1 MTAVAP
7 PLDLQPTARTG
18 WSAPNGAQ
26 NGLNPMSA
34 DEVTRMFMPRKSAQR
49 SNSSS
54 SIASSASST
63 STISSSTVQANGAST
78 VPPPD
83 ASGWGTRK
91 KPPRGIWPSSKA
103 EPTAGISTARPQSIA
118 SSSSGPSAASA
129 ISALHTPSSMLP
141 SQHGAQS
148 QAQQNGAPRA
158 QSEAQAILHLVP
170 LNGTFERK
178 TITVPYFP
186 DVLRIGRQTN
196 NKTVPSPLNG
206 YFDSKVLSRQHAEIW
221 ADRAGKIWI
230 RDVKSSNGTF
240 VNGTRLSP
248 ENRDSE
254 AHELREQDMLELGI
268 DIVSEDQ
275 KTIVHHKVAA
285 KVEHAGIY
293 PNGNNGLDLNFG
305 DLDPSVNGGLLTSPL
320 GQGMGQM
327 RGRNGSQG
335 SIASNGRIGSAPQSV
350 AGSSMNAMGQQRH
363 TNFWLQP
370 VTMEQIVKKLNSE
383 MKQARQQSQ
392 ELQRTGQYI
401 ESLLATDSK
410 KDTNKLS
417 SPLAKHSPLKGDLK
431 ARFSEPPA
439 PPPSQPL
446 PEKPDAAQPS
456 LRRMETE
463 KPKLVMNNNVAGKSD
478 PSGQIGSLV
487 EALTNA
493 KKEFDMQ
500 SVRLKEV
507 EELLAQERLARESAE
522 ERAQR
527 LEMERKDDTADPHSA
542 DVCTNGIDAHIGNSD
557 GVDGTTK
564 HETTVNEPPRTADID
579 ASTAQLQQ
587 RIESM
592 VAEMDQM
599 RQQMESYRQRAE
611 KAEADSARDRQTL
624 SEMVERIRKEEADRV
639 AKDARIQAEENAPP
653 TKTLAE
659 LDGPTNLTRAKDVP
673 AAEKEPNAGTAT
685 PQADAQNGYPIQPE
699 QGAQSKEARAHA
711 LATKSQGGDQLAHVG
726 PYASMVGVVVLGLS
740 IMAYI
745 NSWQKP
751 LER

>member
-1 MTAVAP
+1 
-7 PLDLQPTARTG
+7 
-18 WSAPNGAQ
+18 
-26 NGLNPMSA
+26 MSA
-34 DEVTRMFMPRKSAQR
+34 DDVSRMFMPPQRKSAQR

-54 SIASSASST
+54 SISSTSST
-63 STISSSTVQANGAST
+63 STIASSSQQTNGASQ
-78 VPPPD
+78 PPPQD
-83 ASGWGTRK
+83 PNAWGSRK
-91 KPPRGIWPSSKA
+91 KPARGLWPSSKA
-103 EPTAGISTARPQSIA
+103 EPIAGLSTARPQSIA

-141 SQHGAQS
+141 SQHGQAA
-148 QAQQNGAPRA
+148 QAQQNGAARA
-158 QSEAQAILHLVP
+158 QAQNEPPAILHLVP

-186 DVLRIGRQTN
+186 EVLRIGRQTN
-196 NKTVPSPLNG
+196 NKTIPTPLNG

-221 ADRAGKIWI
+221 ADRSGKIWI

-293 PNGNNGLDLNFG
+293 QNNNVLDLNFG
-305 DLDPSVNGGLLTSPL
+305 DLDPSVNGSLLASPL
-320 GQGMGQM
+320 GQSVGQG
-327 RGRNGSQG
+327 RGRTGSQG
-335 SIASNGRIGSAPQSV
+335 SMASNGRLGSAPQSV
-350 AGSSMNAMGQQRH
+350 AGSNMTGMAQQRH

-401 ESLLATDSK
+401 ESLLASDPK
-410 KDTNKLS
+410 KEQNKTS
-417 SPLAKHSPLKGDLK
+417 SPMTKHSPLKGDIK
-431 ARFSEPPA
+431 ARFSDPPA

-456 LRRMETE
+456 LRRAETE
-463 KPKLVMNNNVAGKSD
+463 KPKLPANINATKGDS
-478 PSGQIGSLV
+478 SLQITTLV
-487 EALTNA
+487 EALSNA

-507 EELLAQERLARESAE
+507 EDLLAQERLARESAE
-522 ERAQR
+522 ERALR
-527 LEMERKDDTADPHSA
+527 LESERQKDLPG
-542 DVCTNGIDAHIGNSD
+542 DVETYTNGVSEPTIGESTGPTD
-557 GVDGTTK
+557 DSISEDTIII
-564 HETTVNEPPRTADID
+564 EPPQTTEMDP
-579 ASTAQLQQ
+579 STVQLQQ
-587 RIESM
+587 RLESM
-592 VAEMDQM
+592 VAEMDRM
-599 RQQMESYRQRAE
+599 RQEMETYKQRAE
-611 KAEADSARDRQTL
+611 RAEAESAQDRQTL
-624 SEMVERIRKEEADRV
+624 AEMIESIRKQDVDRA
-639 AKDARIQAEENAPP
+639 AKG
-653 TKTLAE
+653 TLV
-659 LDGPTNLTRAKDVP
+659 KD
-673 AAEKEPNAGTAT
+673 
-685 PQADAQNGYPIQPE
+685 NG
-699 QGAQSKEARAHA
+699 SHA
-711 LATKSQGGDQLAHVG
+711 LATKTPGGEQLAHVG

-745 NSWQKP
+745 NGWQKP

>member
-7 PLDLQPTARTG
+7 PLNFQPNARTG
-18 WSAPNGAQ
+18 WSAPNAA
-26 NGLNPMSA
+26 NAGLNSMSA
-34 DEVTRMFMPRKSAQR
+34 DDVSRMFMPQRKSAQR

-54 SIASSASST
+54 SISSTSST
-63 STISSSTVQANGAST
+63 STIASSPAQTNGIPQPQPQDPNA
-78 VPPPD
+78 
-83 ASGWGTRK
+83 WGSRK
-91 KPPRGIWPSSKA
+91 KPARGLWPSSKA
-103 EPTAGISTARPQSIA
+103 EPIAGISTARPQSVA
-118 SSSSGPSAASA
+118 STSSGPSAASA

-141 SQHGAQS
+141 SQHGQAA

-158 QSEAQAILHLVP
+158 QSQNEPPAILHLVP

-186 DVLRIGRQTN
+186 EVLRIGRQTN
-196 NKTVPSPLNG
+196 NKTIPTPLNG

-221 ADRAGKIWI
+221 ADRSGKIWI

-293 PNGNNGLDLNFG
+293 PNNNVLDLNFG
-305 DLDPSVNGGLLTSPL
+305 DLDPSVNGNMLASPL
-320 GQGMGQM
+320 GQGVGQG
-327 RGRNGSQG
+327 RGRTGSQG
-335 SIASNGRIGSAPQSV
+335 SMASNGRLGSVPQNV
-350 AGSSMNAMGQQRH
+350 PGNNMAGMPQQRH

-392 ELQRTGQYI
+392 DLQRTGQYI
-401 ESLLATDSK
+401 ESLLASDPK
-410 KDTNKLS
+410 KEQNKS
-417 SPLAKHSPLKGDLK
+417 SPMTKQSPLKGDIK
-431 ARFSEPPA
+431 ARFSDPPA

-446 PEKPDAAQPS
+446 PEKPDAAQLS
-456 LRRMETE
+456 LRRAETE
-463 KPKLVMNNNVAGKSD
+463 KPKLPVGVNATKGDSF
-478 PSGQIGSLV
+478 QITTLV
-487 EALTNA
+487 EALNNA
-493 KKEFDMQ
+493 KKDFEMQ
-500 SVRLKEV
+500 SARLKEV
-507 EELLAQERLARESAE
+507 EDLLVQERLARESAE

-527 LEMERKDDTADPHSA
+527 LELERKK
-542 DVCTNGIDAHIGNSD
+542 DVAGNVVETYTNGVNDIAAEEASAATDDSVSAKTI
-557 GVDGTTK
+557 TT
-564 HETTVNEPPRTADID
+564 EPPQTSEPG

-587 RIESM
+587 HIESM
-592 VAEMDQM
+592 VAEMDRM
-599 RQQMESYRQRAE
+599 RQEMETYKQRAE
-611 KAEADSARDRQTL
+611 KAESESARDRQTL
-624 SEMVERIRKEEADRV
+624 AEMIESIREQETERAAKMSQGSKSENNQGQDTTVDFDGAQDRIAQDGDT
-639 AKDARIQAEENAPP
+639 KDSSPRSTSIAREII
-653 TKTLAE
+653 
-659 LDGPTNLTRAKDVP
+659 
-673 AAEKEPNAGTAT
+673 
-685 PQADAQNGYPIQPE
+685 QNGRLLQSE
-699 QGAQSKEARAHA
+699 QGAVSKENGPHA
-711 LATKSQGGDQLAHVG
+711 LVTKSQGGEQLAHVG

-745 NSWQKP
+745 NGWQKP